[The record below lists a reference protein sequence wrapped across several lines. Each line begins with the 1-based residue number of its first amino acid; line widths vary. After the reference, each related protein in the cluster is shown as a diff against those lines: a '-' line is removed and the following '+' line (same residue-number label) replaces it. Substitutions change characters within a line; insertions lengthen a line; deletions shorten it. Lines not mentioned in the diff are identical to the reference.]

1 MRDLIKILA
10 VMLLLMLAVTLLT
23 GCAAVLEE
31 LTRDPR
37 DAPWDPRPGQGQL
50 IDQIPNW
57 DDAALRR
64 CGGHLPEGEAER
76 RGMSRRC

>member
-1 MRDLIKILA
+1 MLKIVTVTALCAAA
-10 VMLLLMLAVTLLT
+10 VMLT
-23 GCAAVLEE
+23 GCAHVLEE
-31 LTRDPR
+31 LTRDRR

-50 IDQIPNW
+50 HDQIPNW
-57 DDAALRR
+57 DNEAIRR